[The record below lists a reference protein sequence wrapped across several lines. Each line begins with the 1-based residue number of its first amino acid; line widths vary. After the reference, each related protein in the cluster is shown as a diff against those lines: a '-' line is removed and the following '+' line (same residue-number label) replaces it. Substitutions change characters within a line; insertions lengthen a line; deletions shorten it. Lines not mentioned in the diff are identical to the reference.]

1 MRQSRRI
8 RSAFTLIE
16 LLVVIAIIAV
26 LIGLLLPAVQKVREA
41 AARTQ
46 CTNNLKQ
53 IGLAVHNYAGAYNNS
68 LPALTSDTNR
78 PKYGAYSGSILFTL
92 LPYIEQDV
100 LYQSGITLYP
110 GFPWYAPIPPATPS
124 GLYPPFLCSQ
134 PLKIYQCPADATILN
149 GLSSNQ
155 TTSPFTWAASSY
167 AANYQVFGTVNN
179 LSTIGF
185 LPGFAN
191 VCGPTFNIGNIPDGN
206 SNTVFFGEQFSACG
220 NTAGCLW
227 AYPGIGNCSAYL
239 FPPAL
244 GNASPSSNI
253 SNAWA
258 PVFANANLA
267 YGYTFTAPVGA
278 ATTGSIYQ
286 YNTQSPP
293 PATPILTPWG
303 SPPSGPGQQ
312 YWDAPPQIAATQA
325 QCDKS
330 RLQSFHTAAVLVCM
344 GDGSVR
350 TVSGVVTQPSW
361 YSAINPADGIPF
373 DSSW

>member
-1 MRQSRRI
+1 MYLSRRI

-53 IGLAVHNYAGAYNNS
+53 IGLAVHNYAGAYNNQ
-68 LPALTSDTNR
+68 LPALTSDFAR
-78 PKYGAYSGSILFTL
+78 PKYGNYNGSIFVTL
-92 LPYIEQDV
+92 LPFIEQDV
-100 LYQSGITLYP
+100 LYQSAINYFGAT
-110 GFPWYAPIPPATPS
+110 WYAPIPPATS
-124 GLYPPFLCSQ
+124 VPPALLSQ
-134 PLKIYQCPADATILN
+134 PMKIYQCPSDATILN

-155 TTSPFTWAASSY
+155 TTSPFTWAPSSY

-179 LSTIGF
+179 LRTAGTT
-185 LPGFAN
+185 PGWGN
-191 VCGPTFNIGNIPDGN
+191 VCGPTFNIGNIPDGT

-227 AYPGIGNCSAYL
+227 AYPGIGNYMSAEYL
-239 FPPAL
+239 GWGSPL
-244 GNASPSSNI
+244 GSSNMD
-253 SNAWA
+253 SSYNGNLWT
-258 PVFANANLA
+258 PVFANANLV
-267 YGYTFTAPVGA
+267 YGYTFTALVGA

-293 PATPILTPWG
+293 PAMPITAPWG
-303 SPPSGPGQQ
+303 SPPAGTGQL

-350 TVSGVVTQPSW
+350 TVSGTVTQPSW
-361 YSAINPADGIPF
+361 YCAINPADGIPF